1 MLDRIVQR
9 PEAPEAASTTP
20 ASLAEVL
27 RDETLT
33 SGERLQL
40 VEGLFV
46 HDADN
51 DASRG
56 APSDSARR
64 ANRTRP
70 SHAGRQVG
78 RAVTH
83 SGGA

>member
-1 MLDRIVQR
+1 MLDRMVQR

-33 SGERLQL
+33 SGERLRL

-64 ANRTRP
+64 AKRTRP
-70 SHAGRQVG
+70 SRPGRQVG
-78 RAVTH
+78 RAMTH
-83 SGGA
+83 NGGA